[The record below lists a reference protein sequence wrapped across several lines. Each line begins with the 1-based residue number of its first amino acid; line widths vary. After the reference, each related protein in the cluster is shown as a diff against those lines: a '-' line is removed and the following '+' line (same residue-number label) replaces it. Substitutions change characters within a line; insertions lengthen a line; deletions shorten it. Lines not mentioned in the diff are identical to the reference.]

1 MRGLWSAPWIVGPAA
16 LVAILALARLARVR
30 PGLQPLVTPFTATVL
45 AIAVML
51 AAGARELGDGAL
63 SLFFLVPALVLVI
76 RASVILLQALF
87 RRSRGE
93 DPPALLDSVIS
104 VLLYGVGAGVVA
116 KIWFGVELTP
126 FLATSAVVGAVVGLA
141 LQDTL
146 GNLFTGIAL
155 HTESP
160 FHVGDWVKLG
170 DFEGKIEQV
179 SWRATRLRTWYG
191 DTLTIPNNEVSRR
204 PILNYS
210 LPKAPHSRTLQIG
223 VSFQTPP
230 NKVLSVLSGVVDQ
243 VPGLPRDPAP
253 SLRVVAYHDFAIQ
266 YEVRYHVSGYE
277 DYRRVEGEILRLV
290 WYHFRRH
297 GIEIPF
303 PVRNVYLHQAEPLV
317 TSPEAPATRLE
328 RTLRGIDLFRPL
340 TEDELRAAA
349 GRFRHLHYAAGERI
363 IQEGDDG
370 NSFFVVDSGEVEV
383 QKTLGGARRSLATLM
398 EGQFFGEMALLTGE
412 RRAATVVASTD
423 VDLFTIDKGAFHD
436 VLVANPAIAVE
447 ISAILAERREALS
460 QAEGDTTARF
470 EPGTSKVAM
479 KEHFLD
485 RIRSYFGL

>member
-1 MRGLWSAPWIVGPAA
+1 MRGFWAAPWVAFPAA
-16 LVAILALARLARVR
+16 LAATLALARLARVR
-30 PGLQPLVTPFTATVL
+30 PGLQPLVAPFTVAAIGAAALLAT
-45 AIAVML
+45 
-51 AAGARELGDGAL
+51 GARELGDGAL
-63 SLFFLVPALVLVI
+63 SLLLLLPALVLVV

-104 VLLYGVGAGVVA
+104 VLLYGVGAGIVA

-160 FHVGDWVKLG
+160 FRVGDWVKVG
-170 DFEGKIEQV
+170 DSEGRIEQV
-179 SWRATRLRTWYG
+179 SWRATRLRTWNG

-204 PILNYS
+204 SILNYS
-210 LPKAPHSRTLQIG
+210 LPRAPHSRLLQIG

-230 NKVLSVLSGVVDQ
+230 NKVLAVLSGVIEQ
-243 VPGLPRDPAP
+243 VPGLPRDPP
-253 SLRVVAYHDFAIQ
+253 PTLRVVGYHDFSIQ
-266 YEVRYHVSGYE
+266 YEVLYYVTGYD
-277 DYRRVEGEILRLV
+277 DYRRAEGDILRLV

-303 PVRNVYLHQAEPLV
+303 PVRNVYLHHAEPPGSSLE
-317 TSPEAPATRLE
+317 TPAMRLE

-340 TEDELRAAA
+340 TEGELRDAA

-363 IQEGDDG
+363 IQEGDGGD
-370 NSFFVVDSGEVEV
+370 SFFVVDSGEVEV
-383 QKTLGGARRSLATLM
+383 QKTLGGARRALATLM

-412 RRAATVVASTD
+412 KRAATVMASTD
-423 VDLFTIDKGAFHD
+423 VDLFTIDKGAFQD
-436 VLVANPAIAVE
+436 ILVANPAIAVE

-460 QAEGDTTARF
+460 QAEGDVTARF
-470 EPGTSKVAM
+470 EPGTSRVVM
-479 KEHFLD
+479 KQHFLD